1 MTLHCRPTP
10 STYTSF
16 AVIAK
21 NLSKENKYV
30 KSVILNGKPITG
42 WKIRHEDIVKG
53 GELVFEM
60 RGKESAPMETVG
72 RNE

>member
-1 MTLHCRPTP
+1 MTFSWPNGKIFKQVVR
-10 STYTSF
+10 
-16 AVIAK
+16 

-30 KSVILNGKPITG
+30 KSVTLNGKPIAG

-60 RGKESAPMETVG
+60 VDKK
-72 RNE
+72 